1 MVRRR
6 TGHKMTSTDADVPGM
21 TTHRIEALTDGI
33 FAVAMTLLV
42 LDLKLPQCGV
52 EGMEADL
59 IDLITGQSHV
69 FSNYAKSFLLAAI
82 FWIIHHQQ
90 SSVIKRTDRTHTWL
104 NILILMFVSLI
115 PFSTSLVNDY
125 HDDWMA
131 STFFGMNMFILGS
144 LFYVNWYYA
153 TKNHRLVAPNL
164 DPQRIAVG
172 KRRNAVTPVVSLFAM
187 ALALVDAP
195 ISSLAYLLVP
205 VILFHPT
212 FRHNPENA

>member
-1 MVRRR
+1 
-6 TGHKMTSTDADVPGM
+6 MTSHDAEISGM

-33 FAVAMTLLV
+33 FAVTMTLLV
-42 LDLKLPQCGV
+42 LNLKLPQGGG
-52 EGMEADL
+52 EGLDADL

-90 SSVIKRTDRTHTWL
+90 SSVIKRTDRNHTWL
-104 NILILMFVSLI
+104 NIIILMFVSLI

-131 STFFGMNMFILGS
+131 SVFFGMNMFILGS
-144 LFYVNWYYA
+144 LFYLNWDYA
-153 TKNHRLVAPNL
+153 TRNHRLVALNL
-164 DPQRIAVG
+164 DPRRIAIG
-172 KRRNAVTPVVSLFAM
+172 KRRSAVTPIVSLIAM
-187 ALALVDAP
+187 ALVFVDVS
-195 ISSLAYLLVP
+195 ISSFAYLLIP

-212 FRHNPENA
+212 FRYDPSAPEKK

>member
-1 MVRRR
+1 
-6 TGHKMTSTDADVPGM
+6 MTSHDDSEVPGM

-42 LDLKLPQCGV
+42 LNLKLPQGGG
-52 EGMEADL
+52 EGLDADL

-69 FSNYAKSFLLAAI
+69 FSNYAMSFLLAAV

-90 SSVIKRTDRTHTWL
+90 SHVIKRTDRNHIWL

-115 PFSTSLVNDY
+115 PFSTSLINDY

-131 STFFGMNMFILGS
+131 SVFFGMNMFILGS
-144 LFYVNWYYA
+144 LFYINWDYA
-153 TKNHRLVAPNL
+153 TKNHRLVALNL
-164 DPQRIAVG
+164 DPRRITVG
-172 KRRNAVTPVVSLFAM
+172 KKRSAVTPIVSLIAM
-187 ALALVDAP
+187 ALAFVDVR
-195 ISSLAYLLVP
+195 ISSFAYLLIP

-212 FRHNPENA
+212 FRYDSQRPRKEVR

>member
-1 MVRRR
+1 
-6 TGHKMTSTDADVPGM
+6 MTSTDSDVPGM

-42 LDLKLPQCGV
+42 LNLKLPQGGV

-59 IDLITGQSHV
+59 IDLVTGQSHV
-69 FSNYAKSFLLAAI
+69 FSNYAMSFLLAAV

-90 SSVIKRTDRTHTWL
+90 SHFIKRTDRNHIWL
-104 NILILMFVSLI
+104 NVIILMFVSLI
-115 PFSTSLVNDY
+115 PFSTSLINDY

-131 STFFGMNMFILGS
+131 SIFFGMNMFILGS
-144 LFYVNWYYA
+144 LFYLNWDYA
-153 TKNHRLVAPNL
+153 TRGHRLVALSL
-164 DPQRIAVG
+164 DPRRIAVG
-172 KRRNAVTPVVSLFAM
+172 KRRSAVTPIVSLLAM

-195 ISSLAYLLVP
+195 VSSFAYLLIP

-212 FRHNPENA
+212 FRYNSEKA

>member
-1 MVRRR
+1 
-6 TGHKMTSTDADVPGM
+6 MTSTDSDVPGM

-42 LDLKLPQCGV
+42 LNLKLPQGGV

-59 IDLITGQSHV
+59 IDLVTGQSHV
-69 FSNYAKSFLLAAI
+69 FSNYAMSFLLAAV

-90 SSVIKRTDRTHTWL
+90 SHFIKRTDRNHIWL
-104 NILILMFVSLI
+104 NVIILMFVSLI
-115 PFSTSLVNDY
+115 PFSTSLINDY

-131 STFFGMNMFILGS
+131 SIFFGMNMFILGS
-144 LFYVNWYYA
+144 LFYLNWDYA
-153 TKNHRLVAPNL
+153 TRGHRLVALSL
-164 DPQRIAVG
+164 DPRRIAVG
-172 KRRNAVTPVVSLFAM
+172 KRRSAVTPIVSLLAM

-195 ISSLAYLLVP
+195 VSSLAYLLIP

-212 FRHNPENA
+212 FRYNSERA

>member
-1 MVRRR
+1 
-6 TGHKMTSTDADVPGM
+6 MTSTDSDVPGM

-42 LDLKLPQCGV
+42 LNLKLPQGGV

-59 IDLITGQSHV
+59 IDLVTGQSHV
-69 FSNYAKSFLLAAI
+69 FSNYAMSFLLAAV

-90 SSVIKRTDRTHTWL
+90 SHFIKRTDRNHIWL
-104 NILILMFVSLI
+104 NVIILMFVSLI
-115 PFSTSLVNDY
+115 PFSTSLINDY

-131 STFFGMNMFILGS
+131 SIFFGMNMFILGS
-144 LFYVNWYYA
+144 LFYLNWDYA
-153 TKNHRLVAPNL
+153 TRGHRLVALSL
-164 DPQRIAVG
+164 DPRRIAVG
-172 KRRNAVTPVVSLFAM
+172 KRRSAVTPIVSLLAM

-195 ISSLAYLLVP
+195 ISSLAYLLIP

-212 FRHNPENA
+212 FRYNSEKA